1 MRVGGPPVLPIYIY
15 VRLLDFFQFCKGVC
29 HIHPRRPEMLI
40 SDLLEWL
47 TGELADEMLEALEME
62 WSLEE
67 PD

>member
-1 MRVGGPPVLPIYIY
+1 
-15 VRLLDFFQFCKGVC
+15 
-29 HIHPRRPEMLI
+29 MLI
-40 SDLLEWL
+40 SDLLQWL

>member
-1 MRVGGPPVLPIYIY
+1 
-15 VRLLDFFQFCKGVC
+15 
-29 HIHPRRPEMLI
+29 MLI

-47 TGELADEMLEALEME
+47 TGELEAERLEALEME